1 MPGGSVPL
9 TRAEVWLGRVL
20 RITAF
25 GLFVAAL
32 VYALGPFVPP
42 AQDFFEEL
50 PFVANSVVKVT
61 ILGLV
66 SLYAAGDVRRRV
78 GLVVILILAHLV
90 SVAAMGSMLLF
101 AETGTEAD
109 LGFAHP
115 DVSTVLWYA
124 IGLDG
129 MITAVIAGCF
139 LAARLSVRKLD
150 VGAAG
155 EERALSA
162 AEGALRWVLW
172 ILALLFL
179 LGGVAYEIAPF
190 LDTSKEFARELPFVT
205 NSVVRMA
212 TLTMLCVYAAAN
224 LNRNASVVGPV
235 VGVQF
240 LGVAVGAAYLIH
252 TYAVDAEMTVPLLG
266 GEPRLTYLIWGAI
279 GHEALTGLVIG
290 GAYSLAW
297 RGRYGLRFLWPVS
310 FRGLQAGAEVL
321 IAGGEEEISPHDVA
335 TRVDRFLGDFRAK
348 RRWLYRVALAT
359 LQYAPLLELR
369 PLPRVNPPLSEL
381 DAASRRRFLEDHFQR
396 IRGQS
401 GIRFLKN
408 LKQIVIRIC
417 LQLSYAGYY
426 GDERSY
432 DSVGY
437 RPFTKRE
444 RYRDLKID
452 EPGEHPLEVERPEEV
467 GSREIEADVC
477 IVGSGAGGAIL
488 AHELSR
494 RGRDVLILERGEY
507 VEPREFNESEIEMI
521 GRLYADGLMQQTEDW
536 RFTILQG
543 NCVGGSTTVNNAVCF
558 PPPERV
564 LDRWNDPQAH
574 DAGLDR
580 AELAASVAA
589 VEALLTVQRQ
599 APGVR
604 LNPSAQRYVEGA
616 ENLGLTSGELE
627 VDVVRANIAGCYG
640 SGYCNIGC
648 RWGKKLSML
657 DTALPWA
664 QQKGKGEVRVLA
676 ECEVERIMALSGH
689 PQHVTGLLAKFPDGR
704 PLRVRANTYVLA
716 AGAVASSYLLL
727 RSGVGRGLPVGQG
740 FSANMGAPLTAEFD
754 GGAAIDAYDG
764 LQISHYGLPKDDNF
778 VYETWFNP
786 PVSQA
791 LNMPGWFEDHSAAMR
806 RYDHLMAVGVL
817 VGTAPNGRVGRALT
831 GGPGVTFRPRSEDLA
846 TLARG
851 LKLLGKILF
860 AADPKPKRLMV
871 NTWQGDVFTDP
882 SELDQ
887 LDAICQDPDYISLGT
902 GHPQGGNVL
911 SRDPKR
917 GVVDEDFR
925 VHGYDNLHVCDAS
938 VFPTSLTVNPQ
949 LTVMSLAHYAAR
961 RIAGGGHV

>member
-1 MPGGSVPL
+1 VSAPLPL
-9 TRAEVWLGRVL
+9 TSWERRLGVVL
-20 RITAF
+20 RLTAF

-42 AQDFFEEL
+42 AQDFFNEL

-66 SLYAAGDVRRRV
+66 SLYAAGDVRRRS

-90 SVAAMGSMLLF
+90 SVSAMGSMLAF
-101 AETGTEAD
+101 ADTSREVD
-109 LGFAHP
+109 LGFANP
-115 DVSTVLWYA
+115 EVGTVLWYA

-129 MITAVIAGCF
+129 AITLAIACF
-139 LAARLSVRKLD
+139 YLAARGSIRKNRQPT
-150 VGAAG
+150 G
-155 EERALSA
+155 EDQRALSS
-162 AEGALRWVLW
+162 AEGGLRWVLW
-172 ILALLFL
+172 IFTALFL
-179 LGGVAYEIAPF
+179 LGAAGYEIAPF

-212 TLTMLCVYAAAN
+212 TLAMLTAYAAVN
-224 LNRNASVVGPV
+224 LNRNISLVGPV
-235 VGVQF
+235 IAVQF
-240 LGVAVGAAYLIH
+240 LGVVVGGAYLIH
-252 TYAVDAEMTVPLLG
+252 QYAVDAEMTVPLLG
-266 GEPRLTYLIWGAI
+266 GEPHLTDLIWGAI
-279 GHEALTGLVIG
+279 GHEALTGLVILV
-290 GAYSLAW
+290 AYSLAW
-297 RGRYGLRFLWPVS
+297 RGRESLRFLWPVS

-321 IAGGEEEISPHDVA
+321 VAGGNEEITPRDVA

-348 RRWLYRVALAT
+348 RRWIYRVALTT
-359 LQYAPLLELR
+359 LQFAPLIELR

-381 DAASRRRFLEDHFQR
+381 DPRSRRRFLEEHFQR

-401 GIRFLKN
+401 GIRFIKN

-417 LQLSYAGYY
+417 MQLSYAGYY
-426 GDERSY
+426 GDERSH

-437 RPFTKRE
+437 KPFTKRD
-444 RYRDLKID
+444 RFKTLKID
-452 EPGEHPLEVERPEEV
+452 EPGEHPLDVERPEQI

-507 VEPREFNESEIEMI
+507 VEPREFSESEVEMVS
-521 GRLYADGLMQQTEDW
+521 RLYADGLMQQTEDW

-558 PPPERV
+558 PPPPRV
-564 LDRWNDPQAH
+564 LDRWNDPLAH

-589 VEALLTVQRQ
+589 VEALLTVARQ
-599 APGVR
+599 APGVH
-604 LNPSAQRYVEGA
+604 LNQSAGRFVEGA
-616 ENLGLTSGELE
+616 ENLGLSREELE

-664 QQKGKGEVRVLA
+664 QRNGKGEVRVLA
-676 ECEVERIMALSGH
+676 ECEVERITALSGH
-689 PQHVTGLLAKFPDGR
+689 PNHVTGLLAKFPDGR
-704 PLRVRANTYVLA
+704 PLRIRANTYVVS
-716 AGAVASSYLLL
+716 AGAVGSSYLLL
-727 RSGVGRGLPVGQG
+727 RSGIGRGLPVGQG

-754 GGAAIDAYDG
+754 GEPIDAYDG
-764 LQISHYGLPKDDNF
+764 LQISHYGQPGGDNF

-786 PVSQA
+786 PASQA
-791 LNMPGWFEDHSAAMR
+791 LNMPGWFEDHTEAMR
-806 RYDHLMAVGVL
+806 RYNHLMAVGVL
-817 VGTAPNGRVGRALT
+817 VGTASNGRVRRALT
-831 GGPGVTFRPRSEDLA
+831 GGPGVTFQPRSEDLA
-846 TLARG
+846 TLARA

-860 AADPKPKRLMV
+860 AADPKPKRLML
-871 NTWQGDVFTDP
+871 NTWQGDVFTSPAD
-882 SELDQ
+882 LDR

-961 RIAGGGHV
+961 RIAGCGDV